1 MILILGVTA
10 SGKGRT
16 AFELARDL
24 EGEIISVDSMKV
36 YRRMDIGT
44 AKPSV
49 EARRKVPYHVIDVVE
64 PGEPYSVGLFL
75 EDAHSA
81 IEEIRHRGKTVIA
94 VGGTALYIKAL
105 LYGLFEGPGG
115 DERIRGR
122 LRARAKAEGWTALH
136 AELAGVDPEAAGRI
150 SPNDARRI
158 IRALEVYQLTGRPI
172 SSFQTQFDAGRPI
185 RDWTIIG
192 LRRDKPVESRRINAR
207 VRRMIEQG
215 LVDEV
220 RALMAEEKPMSR
232 QARGAIGYAEIIDHL
247 GGRRTLPEAVEQIKK
262 NTRRLAKGQRT
273 WFKTFR
279 PMRWIDI
286 EPEESDESVLTRV
299 KTTLDESA

>member
-24 EGEIISVDSMKV
+24 DGEIISVDSMKV

-44 AKPSV
+44 AKPSAEV
-49 EARRKVPYHVIDVVE
+49 RGRVPHHIVDVVE
-64 PGEPYSVGLFL
+64 PSESFSVGLFL
-75 EDAHSA
+75 DRALAA
-81 IEEIRHRGKTVIA
+81 IDDIHRRGKTIIA

-115 DERIRGR
+115 DEGIRAA
-122 LRARAKAEGWTALH
+122 LRARAETDGWAALH
-136 AELAGVDPEAAGRI
+136 AELAGIDPAAAGRI
-150 SPNDARRI
+150 SPNDAKRI
-158 IRALEVYQLTGRPI
+158 IRALEVHQLTGRPI
-172 SSFQTQFDAGRPI
+172 SGFQRQFDADRPVH
-185 RDWTIIG
+185 DWTIIG
-192 LRRDKPVESRRINAR
+192 LRRDKPLESRRINAR
-207 VRRMIEQG
+207 VRRMMDLG
-215 LVDEV
+215 LVEEV
-220 RALMAEEKPMSR
+220 RALLDEDPPMSR

-247 GGRRTLPEAVEQIKK
+247 EGRRTLADAVERIKK

-279 PMRWIDI
+279 RVRWIDI
-286 EPEESDESVLTRV
+286 EPEESNESVLARV
-299 KTTLDESA
+299 HKTLDEGA